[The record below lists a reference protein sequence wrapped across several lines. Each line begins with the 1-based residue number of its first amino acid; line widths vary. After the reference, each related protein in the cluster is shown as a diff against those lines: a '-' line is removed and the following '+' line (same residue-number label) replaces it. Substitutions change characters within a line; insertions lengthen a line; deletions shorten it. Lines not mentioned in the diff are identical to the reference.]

1 LGRTDYRR
9 RAVRAG
15 GIILTS
21 LAARA
26 SIAATKSRVQ
36 TMFIVQGKPRSP
48 EGIIK
53 VIKATRAEALAA
65 ADLFLTEGMP
75 FVTVVADG
83 RVYTVT
89 EFAET
94 MNIEL
99 PDRLARTASSS

>member
-1 LGRTDYRR
+1 
-9 RAVRAG
+9 
-15 GIILTS
+15 
-21 LAARA
+21 
-26 SIAATKSRVQ
+26 
-36 TMFIVQGKPRSP
+36 MFIVQGK
-48 EGIIK
+48 GIMKIIK
-53 VIKATRAEALAA
+53 GTRAEALAA

-99 PDRLARTASSS
+99 PDRLVHTTSSS